1 VVDREGGTDKK
12 GKKRETL
19 AFETKEGVDHHSVM
33 FGAGVSSNL
42 GSNENFFLTRSCGK
56 GGTAT

>member
-12 GKKRETL
+12 EKKRETL

-33 FGAGVSSNL
+33 FGAGVSSN
-42 GSNENFFLTRSCGK
+42 ENFFLTRSCGK
-56 GGTAT
+56 GGTVT